1 MIFQSGLIVIDDMP
15 RWKMRMIF
23 WNYEKYNLHCEK
35 IWPEMPLRDDKIR
48 LKGALSK
55 RWEFKRSFEK
65 RNDKA

>member
-1 MIFQSGLIVIDDMP
+1 MIFQSGLIVIDDPGEKCEWFFEIM
-15 RWKMRMIF
+15 K
-23 WNYEKYNLHCEK
+23 KYNLHCEK

-65 RNDKA
+65 RNDRA